1 MVLEDFT
8 RFLLPS
14 SRRPPAGG
22 RLAGPVR
29 RLPAHHGAG
38 ERRDQ
43 PGAAGARMVQ
53 SEVLSL
59 SDALCADVLIKV
71 TSCPPAAGGVAKLH
85 R

>member
-8 RFLLPS
+8 CFLLPS
-14 SRRPPAGG
+14 SRWPPAGG

-43 PGAAGARMVQ
+43 PGAAGPWMVQ
-53 SEVLSL
+53 SEDS
-59 SDALCADVLIKV
+59 SFPDAFCLMLLM
-71 TSCPPAAGGVAKLH
+71 S
-85 R
+85 